1 MKNLMFLIALSF
13 SLILAACS
21 NTDQEIISPGS
32 SELDKSGLGVQSF
45 PFKLYQTFPELKS
58 ARVSWQ
64 YEKTGISIEVN
75 DRSVNIA
82 NKYLFAIIE
91 YANSRSTTMA
101 FLGDSKSGKYFINS
115 ISETE
120 VGKISKISIFF
131 YDITL
136 STSGI
141 TAPYS
146 ISQLFNNLG
155 VRRWSDG
162 GANVKVSSFPFPP
175 GTRQLFA
182 QLIASEG
189 NQLIFLGKPQS
200 ETFDFPKSEKYS
212 TKDIKLYTLQK

>member
-1 MKNLMFLIALSF
+1 MKNLMLLIALSF

-21 NTDQEIISPGS
+21 NTDQDFISAGS
-32 SELDKSGLGVQSF
+32 SDLDKGGLAVQSF

-64 YEKTGISIEVN
+64 YEKTGVSIAVSDISVSIV
-75 DRSVNIA
+75 

-91 YANSRSTTMA
+91 YGNSRSTIMA

-115 ISETE
+115 TSEAE
-120 VGKISKISIFF
+120 VNKISNISIFSF
-131 YDITL
+131 DITL
-136 STSGI
+136 SASGI

-146 ISQLFNNLG
+146 ISQLFKNLG
-155 VRRWSDG
+155 VRGWSDG
-162 GANVKVSSFPFPP
+162 GANVKVSSDAFPS
-175 GTRQLFA
+175 GTSQLFA

-200 ETFDFPKSEKYS
+200 ETFDFPKSEKYNL
-212 TKDIKLYTLQK
+212 KDIKLFTFR